1 MRTIKE
7 FLIFLKDLLLE
18 YLSSR
23 LFPVT
28 LVMLVM
34 FAVIVI
40 RLFNLQIVEGEGYA
54 DTLDV
59 KTEKTISVDAIR
71 GKIYDVNGNL
81 LAYNQISYN
90 LTFANSANLTQTARN
105 MGITANELRN
115 RIIHNTI
122 SILKQNK
129 DSITLKFPVKL
140 EGGKYEFTLTG
151 TSLKNFLKDV
161 YGKSSYDELTEEQK
175 ASTAEDVVNY
185 LRFGNE
191 KTQNFG
197 ITKEFTDEEAMEILA
212 CRYELWLNRYQQYV
226 SVVIAEGI
234 SEKSKNCILEH
245 TVMSERLHRLILR
258 G

>member
-54 DTLDV
+54 NTLDV

-122 SILKQNK
+122 SINIIIIDL
-129 DSITLKFPVKL
+129 
-140 EGGKYEFTLTG
+140 G
-151 TSLKNFLKDV
+151 
-161 YGKSSYDELTEEQK
+161 
-175 ASTAEDVVNY
+175 
-185 LRFGNE
+185 FG
-191 KTQNFG
+191 
-197 ITKEFTDEEAMEILA
+197 
-212 CRYELWLNRYQQYV
+212 
-226 SVVIAEGI
+226 SVRHDHH
-234 SEKSKNCILEH
+234 S
-245 TVMSERLHRLILR
+245 
-258 G
+258 